1 MEAAMIR
8 SSSAALLRHE
18 PSPTPA
24 PRRRSEVAPES
35 PDGLARLYLEMAE
48 RHRRR
53 GDSPKLIAAL
63 VRAAWRLRFGG

>member
-1 MEAAMIR
+1 MIR
-8 SSSAALLRHE
+8 SSAAALR
-18 PSPTPA
+18 SVPA
-24 PRRRSEVAPES
+24 PRRPEPAADS
-35 PDGLARLYLEMAE
+35 SSSLARLYLEMAE

>member
-1 MEAAMIR
+1 MIR
-8 SSSAALLRHE
+8 SSTAVALRHE
-18 PSPTPA
+18 PKPKPA
-24 PRRRSEVAPES
+24 ATES
-35 PDGLARLYLEMAE
+35 PASLARLYLEMAE

>member
-1 MEAAMIR
+1 MIR
-8 SSSAALLRHE
+8 SSAAALRE
-18 PSPTPA
+18 VPTT
-24 PRRRSEVAPES
+24 RRSEPASDS
-35 PDGLARLYLEMAE
+35 PASLARLYLEMAE

>member
-1 MEAAMIR
+1 MIR
-8 SSSAALLRHE
+8 SSAAALRSPE
-18 PSPTPA
+18 PLSPRVDPTGDSPA
-24 PRRRSEVAPES
+24 S
-35 PDGLARLYLEMAE
+35 LARLYLEMAE